1 MHEFD
6 ENRVSNIWPQFSNWW
21 QSWNGECWLSLP
33 IQRHFIGSESWGS
46 KAGIRMMKLAWHYRD
61 CHYHYYY
68 CWALMVSE
76 DHEMADNWRRCRAEF
91 EAYSCSLPPLF
102 SLPLIRHSLL
112 PSAHRRLTSR
122 VARLWVLRLF
132 ALPSWPLC
140 RVQCVF
146 CVFYILS
153 QLCVARCDCLLLSQC
168 DLPSFINGLLSNHPS
183 R

>member
-1 MHEFD
+1 
-6 ENRVSNIWPQFSNWW
+6 
-21 QSWNGECWLSLP
+21 
-33 IQRHFIGSESWGS
+33 
-46 KAGIRMMKLAWHYRD
+46 
-61 CHYHYYY
+61 
-68 CWALMVSE
+68 MVSE
-76 DHEMADNWRRCRAEF
+76 DHEVADNWRRCRAEF

-146 CVFYILS
+146 CVFYVLP
-153 QLCVARCDCLLLSQC
+153 QFCVASCDRCDCRGVICHPLSMGCHQIT
-168 DLPSFINGLLSNHPS
+168 LVANLVLKLAW